1 MSLRIRDTTGLK
13 KMLKIIP
20 DMSNPTDRSEKYYNL
35 YKENIRRITEN
46 SSPYINSFREEAIEK
61 FNQLGIPT
69 KKNES
74 YRYTNL
80 DPFFGYDYKSYF
92 MPGESDF
99 AKAEEFRCDVTDLDA
114 YAIVLLNGFY
124 PTISDKLR
132 QLPGGIW
139 IGSLNEAARKFSDK
153 IERHY
158 GKYVNGNNDGLVHLN
173 TAMASDGVFLYVPE
187 GVILKKPV
195 QIVNLIDSDE
205 DIFNQHRNLIIVEKN
220 SEMTLI
226 VCDHTLSPKKFLTN
240 AVTEI
245 YVGENSHFDIIRV
258 QNEHNNAGK
267 VTHTFIYQ
275 DRNSNASSNNITLHG
290 GLVRNST
297 HHYRGGEGAEGY
309 SYGLFLADKFQ
320 HVDNFVNVDHAV
332 PNCSSNQLFKG
343 VLDDM
348 ATGAFNG
355 RIFVHKDAQGTLAYQ
370 KNNNILLTDDAKM
383 DTKPQLEIYADD
395 VKCSHGATVGQLN
408 DDALF
413 YLQSRGIN
421 KREAKLMLMFGFAH
435 EVIQNIKVEPL
446 RDRLDNLVMQRLKGE
461 LSRCAS
467 CMVKCG

>member
-1 MSLRIRDTTGLK
+1 MNNQSE
-13 KMLKIIP
+13 
-20 DMSNPTDRSEKYYNL
+20 RSKRYYTI
-35 YKENIRRITEN
+35 YKENIKRISEN
-46 SSPYINSFREEAIEK
+46 SSPYINGFREAAIEK
-61 FNQLGIPT
+61 FNVLGIPT
-69 KKNES
+69 TKDET

-80 DPFFGYDYKSYF
+80 DTFFGHEFKSYF
-92 MPGESDF
+92 MPGASDF

-114 YAIVLLNGFY
+114 HGLVLLNGFY
-124 PTISDKLR
+124 PTIKDKLR

-139 IGSLNEAARKFSDK
+139 IGSLNEASKKFADK
-153 IERHY
+153 VEEHY
-158 GKYVNGNNDGLVHLN
+158 GKYAVNETDGLVHLN
-173 TAMASDGVFLYVPE
+173 TAMASDGVLIYVPE
-187 GVILKKPV
+187 GVILKKPIQV
-195 QIVNLIDSDE
+195 VNLVQSEE

-220 SEMTLI
+220 AEITLI
-226 VCDHTLSPKKFLTN
+226 ICDHTLSPQKFLTN
-240 AVTEI
+240 SVTEV

-267 VTHTFIYQ
+267 ITHTFIHQ
-275 DRNSNASSNNITLHG
+275 ERNSNASSNNITLHG

-297 HHYRGGEGAEGY
+297 HHLLGGEGAESY
-309 SYGLFLADKFQ
+309 SYGLYLADKFQ
-320 HVDNFVNVDHAV
+320 HIDNYVNVNHAF
-332 PNCSSNQLFKG
+332 PNCTSNQLFKG

-355 RIFVHKDAQGTLAYQ
+355 RIYVHKDAQGTMAYQ

-395 VKCSHGATVGQLN
+395 VKCSHGATVGQLDN
-408 DDALF
+408 DALF

-421 KREAKLMLMFGFAH
+421 KREARLMLMFGFAH

-446 RDRLDNLVMQRLKGE
+446 RERMDKLVMQRLRGE